1 MFLSALWKELGE
13 DLFLQLTKKR
23 AKGGCLIFVSILDER
38 LRAHGPLR
46 ERERERERRFSGS
59 RRSLG
64 MALRIPSGKGSG
76 SFFVYCAVGSVSFSK
91 P

>member
-46 ERERERERRFSGS
+46 ERERERRFSGS